1 MKKILLSFICFVPLF
16 VQAQTTEYENRKPSE
31 EKMKILRNIFDMKMY
46 HDPVIVKNALRM
58 MRENSGFSQDLNYNV
73 LFSDK
78 DAAVLKAQV
87 FDKKMENLND
97 AEWEAWEKQVD
108 ENPFETFM
116 AFIEN
121 YRIPKMTQDQM
132 DAINSVDKKAIS
144 DFLIM
149 STEAGPDVGATTVPA
164 VYNN

>member
-31 EKMKILRNIFDMKMY
+31 EKMKILRNIFDT
-46 HDPVIVKNALRM
+46 NALRM
-58 MRENSGFSQDLNYNV
+58 MRENTGYPQDLNYN
-73 LFSDK
+73 LIFSDK
-78 DAAVLKAQV
+78 DASVLKAQV

-97 AEWEAWEKQVD
+97 VDWETLEKQVN

-121 YRIPKMTQDQM
+121 YRIPKVTQEQM
-132 DAINSVDKKAIS
+132 DAINSVDEKAIS